1 MPNTTLRIF
10 IFVETSFRSEDFNHA
25 LEHRFFE
32 NSAVLAL
39 EDDSHTVISAY
50 AHVTGILFKITTVKH
65 SEERVMKTFDAA
77 FSGDISNF
85 SEEERKRFEQE
96 LKEREFD
103 KEGDLV
109 ESCPFGQ
116 EFETEIPFGIRKF
129 SDVIVRQSVCVW
141 KNGMASYSQKRF
153 APSAAVRALPH
164 SETLCR
170 GEEFHLVTCHRVE
183 NATDSAHQTIWAEYV
198 RKYLKD
204 KYARN

>member
-1 MPNTTLRIF
+1 MPHTTLRIF
-10 IFVETSFRSEDFNHA
+10 IFIETSFRSEDFNHA

-32 NSAVLAL
+32 NPAILAL

-65 SEERVMKTFDAA
+65 SEVQVMKIFNAA
-77 FSGDISNF
+77 FNGEIPNF
-85 SEEERKRFEQE
+85 SEKERKRFEQE

-116 EFETEIPFGIRKF
+116 EFETEIPTGIEKF

-141 KNGMASYSQKRF
+141 KNGTTSYSQKRF
-153 APSAAVRALPH
+153 APSIVLPALQKATT
-164 SETLCR
+164 SCR
-170 GEEFHLVTCHRVE
+170 GKENHLVTCHRVE
-183 NATDSAHQTIWAEYV
+183 TATDSAHQTIWAEYV
-198 RKYLKD
+198 RKSLKET
-204 KYARN
+204 YARN